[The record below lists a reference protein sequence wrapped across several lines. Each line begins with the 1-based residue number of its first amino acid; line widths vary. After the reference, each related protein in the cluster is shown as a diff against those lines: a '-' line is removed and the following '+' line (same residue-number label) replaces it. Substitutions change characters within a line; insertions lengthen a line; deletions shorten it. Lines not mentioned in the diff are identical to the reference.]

1 MRAVP
6 CRPVLSVGPVF
17 RRSRTV
23 WRRRMLGP
31 RRGPLPS
38 LARIRTPVRR
48 PGTRILQRRLQ
59 NQICNRLRG
68 LLLSRRCHPDGE
80 DAARNEKYCG

>member
-38 LARIRTPVRR
+38 LARIRTPVCR
-48 PGTRILQRRLQ
+48 PGTRILQRRLGTGRSVSTFL
-59 NQICNRLRG
+59 NRHCRLGNKR
-68 LLLSRRCHPDGE
+68 
-80 DAARNEKYCG
+80 